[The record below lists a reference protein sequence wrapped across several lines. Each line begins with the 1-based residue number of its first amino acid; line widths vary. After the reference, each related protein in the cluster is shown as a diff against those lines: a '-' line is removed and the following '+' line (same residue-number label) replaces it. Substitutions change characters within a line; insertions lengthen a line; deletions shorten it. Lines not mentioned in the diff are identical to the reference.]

1 MPIKKTGALPDRV
14 NRFIIVTGMSGAGK
28 SSAINVFE
36 DFGFFCVDNLP
47 TVLILKFAEVVAQS
61 AGAISKV
68 ALGIDVRER
77 EFLDNLFHG
86 LNELS
91 ERQIHYEI
99 LFLEASDEVL
109 LHRFSET
116 RRRHPLDIDRKRYSV
131 LEGIQKERQILAEI
145 KARADKIIDT
155 SGLTPKELR
164 EAIVQSFFNK
174 TGPKTSLRI
183 NLVSFGYK
191 YGLPLDAD
199 LIFDVRFLPNPQ
211 YREELKTYTGND
223 KKVRDFVLSFPATQ
237 KFLKKFFEL
246 VKFLI
251 PYYVKEGKSYL
262 TIAIGCTG
270 GKHRSIT
277 VVNELERYLSDMPC
291 DLNTQHRDINK

>member
-1 MPIKKTGALPDRV
+1 MPIKKADVLPDRV

-36 DFGFFCVDNLP
+36 DLGFFCVDNLP

-61 AGAISKV
+61 GGNIGKV

-77 EFLDNLFHG
+77 EYLDNLFHG

-91 ERQIHYEI
+91 GLRIRYEI
-99 LFLEASDEVL
+99 LFLEASDEAL

-131 LEGIQKERQILAEI
+131 LEGIQQERQILAEI

-164 EAIVQSFFNK
+164 DAIVQSFFYK
-174 TGPKTSLRI
+174 VEPKAGLRI

-191 YGLPLDAD
+191 HGLPLDAD
-199 LIFDVRFLPNPQ
+199 LVFDVRFLPNPQ

-237 KFLKKFFEL
+237 KFLKKFFKL

-262 TIAIGCTG
+262 TIGIGCTG
-270 GKHRSIT
+270 GRHRSVT
-277 VVNELERYLSDMPC
+277 VVNELERYLSNMHC
-291 DLNTQHRDINK
+291 DLKAQHRDINK